1 MGSSSMSTGQR
12 LHNVFVY
19 GSLLADELQT
29 KFLSN
34 LLKEGPFEEQG
45 HKDKKV
51 AKAKYYLDKKN
62 KMAEAGLSKT
72 LCYVLLVSHG
82 PHGCL
87 SMLQAKNHVTQV
99 LSGITDPELDVL
111 DTFEDVEYERRT
123 IEVSLMDSSQK
134 LTAYTYVWANINDPN
149 LYGDW
154 HFEEWRLAHMKDFIN
169 MTTGFMEELELPES
183 KPRVDTYES
192 FYKQSGDTTPM
203 S

>member
-19 GSLLADELQT
+19 GSLLADEVVT
-29 KFLSN
+29 V
-34 LLKEGPFEEQG
+34 LLKRVPDSSPAILHDFHRFSIKGRIYPAILPVEN
-45 HKDKKV
+45 KKV
-51 AKAKYYLDKKN
+51 T
-62 KMAEAGLSKT
+62 GR
-72 LCYVLLVSHG
+72 
-82 PHGCL
+82 
-87 SMLQAKNHVTQV
+87 V

-134 LTAYTYVWANINDPN
+134 LTAYAYVWANINDPN

-183 KPRVDTYES
+183 KPRVETYET
-192 FYKQSGDTTPM
+192 FFQQGGDTTPM

>member
-19 GSLLADELQT
+19 GSLLADEDVT
-29 KFLSN
+29 IHRFSIKGRVYPA
-34 LLKEGPFEEQG
+34 LLPVEN
-45 HKDKKV
+45 KKV
-51 AKAKYYLDKKN
+51 TGRVGSSNFIIAAS
-62 KMAEAGLSKT
+62 E
-72 LCYVLLVSHG
+72 CYVLLVSHG

-111 DTFEDVEYERRT
+111 DTFEDAEYERRT
-123 IEVSLMDSSQK
+123 IEVSLM
-134 LTAYTYVWANINDPN
+134 
-149 LYGDW
+149 
-154 HFEEWRLAHMKDFIN
+154 EWRLAHMKDFIN